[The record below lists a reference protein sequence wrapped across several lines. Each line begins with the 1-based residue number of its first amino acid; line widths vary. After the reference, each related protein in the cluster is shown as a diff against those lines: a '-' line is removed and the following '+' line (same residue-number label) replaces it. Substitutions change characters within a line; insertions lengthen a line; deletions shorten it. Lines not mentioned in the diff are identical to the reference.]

1 MIGFLQPVFALAALA
16 IAVPIILHLVRRRE
30 VRRLTFPAIR
40 YLRRAEQRY
49 ARRLRLRHL
58 LLLALRG
65 SIILVAAIAAAGPL
79 IGRGEAGDH
88 QPTALAIIL
97 DESQSSSRLLADRS
111 LLDLYV
117 ERARRTLDLATRDD
131 RVALF
136 SAVRPEAGVLSDDV
150 DGSREYLARLRPTAG
165 LAHLPNALR
174 QAGAWLES
182 SGERA
187 RELHL
192 FTDLQRVSLEP
203 FLADSTEGGA
213 LGADVRVIVF
223 SPEAAREANGALGDP
238 LPEVLPLGA
247 NLQTPVAIPLAYFG
261 GRPPDEPT
269 VIRLVAGDRVIG
281 MAEGRFGEQALLR
294 LPPQE
299 SGWLQGYF
307 EIERSGLAA
316 DDRRYFSW
324 FVRPAPRLAVIGRPP
339 DFLLHAIDALERGGR
354 LRRVESSL
362 AEVWISIDG
371 ERLEEALAAG
381 RSVVVHP
388 PASPLDL
395 PRLNQRLARADVPW
409 RYEGGAQ
416 PSGLTRIAQNRSL
429 PGLAGAVVRSYYRLV
444 PDALAA
450 GDTALLGLEDGRPWL
465 IRGPASGAGTYLLLA
480 SPLDRQA
487 SDVPVNAGMVPFI
500 DAMIGDWARRG
511 DLEPSTFDGPAL
523 IRLPDRARE
532 IERPDGSRS
541 PVEGGAAF
549 HADEAGQYKVLGSDR
564 VLRAFSLNAPL
575 FESDLERGREADL
588 EQVLPAAEWS
598 WNGAVTAD
606 DWVGRTFQQ
615 RRGRLAW
622 RPLVVFLF
630 LLSIVEASLAAA
642 GRQKVTRKGGAEVN
656 LDEPLVR

>member
-1 MIGFLQPVFALAALA
+1 MIGFLQPVFAVAALA
-16 IAVPIILHLVRRRE
+16 VAVPIILHLVRRRE

-40 YLRRAEQRY
+40 YLQRAEQRY

-58 LLLALRG
+58 LLLVLRG

-79 IGRGEAGDH
+79 IGRGEAEDH
-88 QPTALAIIL
+88 QPTALAIIV

-111 LLDLYV
+111 LLDIYV
-117 ERARRTLDLATRDD
+117 EKAIGTLDLVTRDD
-131 RVALF
+131 RVAFF
-136 SAVRPEAGVLSDDV
+136 SAVRPEAGALSVDV

-165 LAHLPNALR
+165 LARLPGALR
-174 QAGAWLES
+174 QAAAWLES
-182 SGERA
+182 TGGRA
-187 RELHL
+187 REMHV
-192 FTDLQRVSLEP
+192 FTDVQRVSLEP
-203 FLADSTEGGA
+203 FPPDSSEGGA
-213 LGADVRVIVF
+213 LGADVRVLVY
-223 SPEAAREANGALGDP
+223 SPDAAPEANGALGDP
-238 LPEVLPLGA
+238 VPEVQPLGA

-261 GRPPDEPT
+261 GQPPGEPT

-294 LPPQE
+294 LPPQD

-324 FVRPAPRLAVIGRPP
+324 FVRPAPRLAVIGHAP

-362 AEVWISIDG
+362 ADVWISIDG
-371 ERLEEALAAG
+371 ERLDEALAAG

-388 PASPLDL
+388 PASPLEL
-395 PRLNQRLARADVPW
+395 PRLNQRLASAGVPW
-409 RYEGGAQ
+409 RYEAGSRSG
-416 PSGLTRIAQNRSL
+416 GLTRIAQNRSL
-429 PGLAGAVVRSYYRLV
+429 PGLAGATVRSYYRLA
-444 PDALAA
+444 PGALAA
-450 GDTALLGLEDGRPWL
+450 TDTALLSLEEGRPWL
-465 IRGPASGAGTYLLLA
+465 IRGPSSAAGTYLLLA

-487 SDVPVNAGMVPFI
+487 SDVPVSAGMVPFI
-500 DAMIGDWARRG
+500 DALIGDWARRG
-511 DLEPSTFDGPAL
+511 AVEPSTLNGPAA

-541 PVEGGAAF
+541 PVEGGAPFYA
-549 HADEAGQYKVLGSDR
+549 AEAGHYKVLASDQ

-575 FESDLERGREADL
+575 LESDLERGSEAAL
-588 EQVLPAAEWS
+588 EQVLPAADWS
-598 WNGAVTAD
+598 WIRNATAD
-606 DWVGRTFQQ
+606 GWVEQAFQQ

-622 RPLVVFLF
+622 RPLVVFLL

-642 GRQKVTRKGGAEVN
+642 GRQKVTRTGGAEIDG
-656 LDEPLVR
+656 DEPLVK